1 MLYHILKINILL
13 YLILGIYFPVPGEV
27 NWVDLEEWDILQ
39 MLLKCE
45 KYLNDCLT
53 SKKYHNIDLAGKSGL
68 THSWEFGLIST
79 MQGITWLTAWKSRFS
94 GSQKKSPTGWDTFEV
109 NQTNVTAWHLT
120 ESGKSSTRKNYQVF
134 TGNISLAIIPWLNHP
149 FLPLI
154 VTYSY
159 YTAHWK
165 SRWLCQK
172 LYTIIFMKYHDY
184 FHDDFQEYLAPR
196 KYEIKFWLH
205 LSANI

>member
-94 GSQKKSPTGWDTFEV
+94 GSQK
-109 NQTNVTAWHLT
+109 N
-120 ESGKSSTRKNYQVF
+120 
-134 TGNISLAIIPWLNHP
+134 
-149 FLPLI
+149 LPLGEI
-154 VTYSY
+154 R
-159 YTAHWK
+159 
-165 SRWLCQK
+165 SRSIKPTSQRDIWQNPGNQVLGRVIKC
-172 LYTIIFMKYHDY
+172 L
-184 FHDDFQEYLAPR
+184 QE
-196 KYEIKFWLH
+196 I
-205 LSANI
+205 